1 VIGEWAGFW
10 YLYQEEIIMKIM
22 LPAIL
27 TILLI
32 IACAPIQEEKPKVVD
47 QEKVFDENF
56 IKQIIEIL
64 IGLDKGKQQEMFD
77 GYMAEY
83 KKSPEAIDTMFYYA
97 MTLRNREEAWG
108 IFNQITTKEPEKYY
122 GYLGKGIIETEWKV
136 YDKAE
141 KNLNKAEKAA
151 PDHFLVNYFF
161 AYYYYK
167 KGDFDKA
174 LERLNKIEPRY
185 KESPVVLNLYG
196 LVFLGLEKFDEA
208 ERYFKQSISIDDK
221 QYTPHFYLGTI
232 YEKSGK
238 SEESYNEYKAAVDVR
253 ASSKEAMLNL
263 AMTAEKLGKVEDAAS
278 IYEKIV
284 EQWPNEAG
292 VYLKLIPILEKL
304 NAEGR
309 LAKALEESIRVL
321 PDNADFRLKLA
332 RIYFKRGDMA
342 RSEEE
347 YKAVAKIKGNSAEIY
362 LGLGKIAK
370 KKEDYKRAM
379 ENFILA
385 LKDKPDDNEAKSEMN
400 ELKKRFKITETPIS
414 GKNIE
419 QVMKNFS
426 NYVLKSYKELLK
438 ERPKMKGKVAIKIAF
453 DNDGNVTEVGFEKNT
468 LNDPVM
474 EACIFGN
481 ALMMKFPSG
490 GRQSFIYEMEFNPA
504 R

>member
-1 VIGEWAGFW
+1 
-10 YLYQEEIIMKIM
+10 MKIR
-22 LPAIL
+22 LLGIF
-27 TILLI
+27 TILMI
-32 IACAPIQEEKPKVVD
+32 ISCAPIQEEKPQVVD

-56 IKQIIEIL
+56 IKQIVEIL
-64 IGLDKGKQQEMFD
+64 TGIDKGRQQQMFE
-77 GYMAEY
+77 GFMAEL
-83 KKSPEAIDTMFYYA
+83 KKSPEAMDIMFYYA
-97 MTLRNREEAWG
+97 LTLKNKEEAWG
-108 IFNQITTKEPEKYY
+108 IFNQIVTKDPEKYY

-141 KNLNKAEKAA
+141 KNLNKAAQAA
-151 PDHFLVNYFF
+151 PNHFLINYFF
-161 AYYYYK
+161 SFYYYK
-167 KGDFDKA
+167 KGDFEKA
-174 LERLNKIEPRY
+174 LETLNKIEPKY
-185 KESPVVLNLYG
+185 QDSIVVLNLYG
-196 LVFLGLEKFDEA
+196 LVLAGLEKYDEA
-208 ERYFKQSISIDDK
+208 EKYFKKSNSIDDK

-263 AMTAEKLGKVEDAAS
+263 AMTAEKMGKIEDAAG

-284 EQWPNEAG
+284 DQWPNEAG
-292 VYLKLIPILEKL
+292 VYLKLIPILEKI

-309 LAKALEESIRVL
+309 LAKALEDSIRVL
-321 PDNADFRLKLA
+321 PDNAEFRLKLA
-332 RIYFKRGDMA
+332 KIYFKRGDMN

-347 YKAVAKIKGNSAEIY
+347 YKAVAKLKGNSAEIY
-362 LGLGKIAK
+362 VGLGKIAR

-385 LKDKPDDNEAKSEMN
+385 LKDKPDDNDAKSEMN
-400 ELKKRFKITETPIS
+400 ELKKKFKITETPIS
-414 GKNIE
+414 GKTLE

-453 DNDGNVTEVGFEKNT
+453 DNDGNVIETGFEKNT

-474 EACIFGN
+474 EACIYGN

-490 GRQSFIYEMEFNPA
+490 SKQSFVYEMEFNPA